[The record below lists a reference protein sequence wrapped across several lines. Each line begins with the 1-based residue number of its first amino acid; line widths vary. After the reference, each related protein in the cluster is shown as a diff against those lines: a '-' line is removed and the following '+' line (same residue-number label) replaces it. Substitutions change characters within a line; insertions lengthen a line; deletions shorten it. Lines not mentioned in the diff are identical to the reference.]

1 MNETTK
7 QKVYWSFFEY
17 ENWRLYVA
25 ASSKGLC
32 YVGSPNKPLE
42 ELKDWVKPRYSS
54 FELIEDH
61 IVLQPYKAELIEY
74 FKGKRESFSFPI
86 DVKGTFF
93 QQEIWKALN
102 QIPYGETYTYSQI
115 AELIQKP
122 TAVRAVG
129 AAIGSNPVLI
139 CIPCHRVVGKNG
151 KLVGYRGGL
160 EMKNDLLQ
168 LEKDVIAR

>member
-1 MNETTK
+1 MNDTTK
-7 QKVYWSFFEY
+7 QKIYWSLIEY
-17 ENWRLYVA
+17 ENWKSYIA

-32 YVGSPNKPLE
+32 YVGTPNNPLE
-42 ELKDWVKPRYSS
+42 ELKTWVKSRYSS
-54 FELIEDH
+54 SELIEDH
-61 IVLQPYKAELIEY
+61 LELQPYKKELVEY
-74 FKGKRESFSFPI
+74 LKGKRDSFSFAI
-86 DVKGTFF
+86 EVKGTFF

-102 QIPYGETYTYSQI
+102 QIPYGETCTYSQI

-139 CIPCHRVVGKNG
+139 CIPCHRVIGKNG

-160 EMKNDLLQ
+160 EMKNHLLQ
-168 LEKDVIAR
+168 LEKV